1 MTDPLR
7 LDTEKIDEV
16 ALAMLRFTMFDDGYG
31 TRAWK
36 GMDWDILD
44 RLHEK
49 GWIGDP
55 KSKAKSVPITEEGER
70 LAEQFV
76 RKYFALQS

>member
-1 MTDPLR
+1 VSGSLR

-16 ALAMLRFTMFDDGYG
+16 ALAMLYFTMFDETYC

-36 GMDWDILD
+36 GMDWGILD

-49 GWIGDP
+49 GWIDDP
-55 KSKAKSVPITEEGER
+55 KSKAKSVIVTDEGKR
-70 LAEQFV
+70 LAAEFV
-76 RKYFALQS
+76 RKHFALEE